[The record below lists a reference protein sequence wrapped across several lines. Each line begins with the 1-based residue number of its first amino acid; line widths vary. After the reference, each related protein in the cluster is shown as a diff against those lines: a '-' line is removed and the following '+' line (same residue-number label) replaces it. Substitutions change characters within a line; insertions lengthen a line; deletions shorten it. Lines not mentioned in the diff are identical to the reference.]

1 MNVVKFETKYAQW
14 NRTRAQ
20 KHHVFRSER
29 FNINHYDRLWFSKF
43 FVAKFK
49 RRAKPGS
56 PKDTILIYFF
66 EQKLSKYLLGAGRS
80 KNLEICT
87 KENNKKL

>member
-29 FNINHYDRLWFSKF
+29 FNINHYDRLWY
-43 FVAKFK
+43 
-49 RRAKPGS
+49 